1 MNDDVFVLL
10 CSKIRDTQC
19 SWITTNYLH
28 CQSSDN
34 IVNNMHLLYTNTNIF
49 TRTRACACVRACMC
63 VRACVRACV
72 CVALDLNPNPNPQK
86 THAYTYNN
94 SGRLQKRR
102 NTKPKPKCCRTST
115 RKTTLTGGLRETRRE
130 SESVQATRCAMQSSR
145 CGCLPRTW

>member
-1 MNDDVFVLL
+1 MMFLFCCVPKFATHSVPGSQL
-10 CSKIRDTQC
+10 I
-19 SWITTNYLH
+19 IF
-28 CQSSDN
+28 
-34 IVNNMHLLYTNTNIF
+34 IVNHLTILSITCTSYTPIPTSLHAPV
-49 TRTRACACVRACMC
+49 RVRACVRVCAC

-115 RKTTLTGGLRETRRE
+115 RKTTLTGGLRETRRK
-130 SESVQATRCAMQSSR
+130 SESLQATRCAMQSSR